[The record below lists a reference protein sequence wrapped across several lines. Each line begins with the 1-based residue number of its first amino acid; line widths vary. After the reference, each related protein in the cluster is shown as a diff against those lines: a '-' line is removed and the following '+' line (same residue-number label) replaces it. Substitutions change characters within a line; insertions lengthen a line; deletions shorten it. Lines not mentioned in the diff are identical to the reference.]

1 MIHPSTLVPNPIR
14 ALAATTMRL
23 ALALLLVASPGLARA
38 NGTPAENAETTV
50 KKLIEQVSTD
60 LDKLHKEKKI
70 GDRAAIEQ
78 LIRTDILPNIDQ
90 QRLTQ
95 RVFRHLWPQI
105 VSANKQADA
114 QERVTSSLVRTY
126 AVALSSYNGDT
137 LNVVKVNEE
146 GNKGTAK
153 TRVRR
158 PNGQTIQ
165 VDFSLGSKDG
175 KWLINDMSVDGIVV
189 SYTLFNA
196 IKPVFEKDGL
206 EAALNAVS
214 QVDVNK
220 EQPTKAQDSDKQ

>member
-1 MIHPSTLVPNPIR
+1 MRLPTFVMTPIR
-14 ALAATTMRL
+14 TDAVSAFRSRAALLLRL
-23 ALALLLVASPGLARA
+23 ALVALLGVSPGLARA
-38 NGTPAENAETTV
+38 ADNAEATV

-60 LDKLHKEKKI
+60 LDKLYKEKKI
-70 GDRAAIEQ
+70 GDRAALEQ

-95 RVFRHLWPQI
+95 RVFRHFWPQI
-105 VSANKQADA
+105 EAAGKQADA

-137 LNVVKVNEE
+137 LTVVKVTEE
-146 GNKGTAK
+146 GSKSTAK
-153 TRVRR
+153 SRIRR

-165 VDFSLGSKDG
+165 VDFSLGNNTG
-175 KWLINDMSVDGIVV
+175 KWLINDLSVDGIVV

-196 IKPVFEKDGL
+196 IKPIWEKDGM
-206 EAALNAVS
+206 EAAMNAVS

-220 EQPTKAQDSDKQ
+220 QKP